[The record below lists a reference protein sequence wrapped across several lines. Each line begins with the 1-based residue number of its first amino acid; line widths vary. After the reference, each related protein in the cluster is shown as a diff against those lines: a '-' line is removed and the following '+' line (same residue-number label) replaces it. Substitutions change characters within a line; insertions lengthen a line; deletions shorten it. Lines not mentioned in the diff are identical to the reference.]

1 MKQENIEILNK
12 LYESLKLLCYQLPH
26 FMSDFDNE
34 FLKKSEIEKAIAY
47 RVQEELKSC
56 IADVFNAA
64 EIVFN
69 IINSDDEVELKSLLE
84 QIDTDGE
91 KWKDG

>member
-1 MKQENIEILNK
+1 MKQENIETLNK

-34 FLKKSEIEKAIAY
+34 FLKKSEIEKTIAY
-47 RVQEELKSC
+47 IVQEELKTS

-64 EIVFN
+64 ELVFN
-69 IINSDDEVELKSLLE
+69 IINTDDEAELESLLV

-91 KWKDG
+91 KCTDG